1 MGRIPTAPLPPG
13 PGWQLSRTPPVEWNG
28 PRVVHLP
35 QRLASSPS
43 SSNPSSPAG
52 PTRSPCHR
60 APPALA
66 SRYGEK
72 RELACRRRRSLKLAV
87 SGGGSKGRH
96 GAAAQKPHGTHK
108 THKFAPGVS
117 WWAGGG
123 RARYDRHNFLSFCF
137 LATLRDPPGRS
148 VGPHLRLVARSATQK
163 DCWVL
168 ATVSK
173 FSAQLFYRC
182 YTRRCYL
189 AGNEIQLKKAVKERR
204 GC

>member
-1 MGRIPTAPLPPG
+1 VGFPLYFRASVRGMCYRLRGPLPPITVG
-13 PGWQLSRTPPVEWNG
+13 SQALHSTLHITSEEFE
-28 PRVVHLP
+28 
-35 QRLASSPS
+35 
-43 SSNPSSPAG
+43 
-52 PTRSPCHR
+52 TR
-60 APPALA
+60 
-66 SRYGEK
+66 
-72 RELACRRRRSLKLAV
+72 RELV
-87 SGGGSKGRH
+87 GGGARGGTCPKTARH
-96 GAAAQKPHGTHK
+96 TQHPQVCTGSELVG
-108 THKFAPGVS
+108 
-117 WWAGGG
+117 GGG
-123 RARYDRHNFLSFCF
+123 RARFDRHNFLSFCF